1 MRCRPP
7 PSPRRPDH
15 KLGPSSRHN
24 KPRDALTQTRPPIR
38 PDCPL
43 AEPRSSVAAGAR
55 LLAEDD
61 NVGDATNKLLLDLD
75 ETAAMLGLKR
85 QTLARMSRR
94 GLIPR
99 VKLGRLVK
107 YPVSLIGPALEKL
120 AEQQAKDEA

>member
-1 MRCRPP
+1 
-7 PSPRRPDH
+7 
-15 KLGPSSRHN
+15 
-24 KPRDALTQTRPPIR
+24 
-38 PDCPL
+38 
-43 AEPRSSVAAGAR
+43 
-55 LLAEDD
+55 LAEDD

>member
-1 MRCRPP
+1 M
-7 PSPRRPDH
+7 
-15 KLGPSSRHN
+15 
-24 KPRDALTQTRPPIR
+24 
-38 PDCPL
+38 
-43 AEPRSSVAAGAR
+43 AAGAR

-107 YPVSLIGPALEKL
+107 YPVSLALTARSVIRSTSCAGERRKVGRQDVKRTVGSSYG
-120 AEQQAKDEA
+120 AVK

>member
-1 MRCRPP
+1 M
-7 PSPRRPDH
+7 
-15 KLGPSSRHN
+15 
-24 KPRDALTQTRPPIR
+24 
-38 PDCPL
+38 
-43 AEPRSSVAAGAR
+43 AAGAR

-99 VKLGRLVK
+99 VKLGRELSRINQ
-107 YPVSLIGPALEKL
+107 PSQIPEDLRGNSA
-120 AEQQAKDEA
+120 AFFS